1 MQSFLENPDY
11 YKIQK
16 TLKSKVTFS
25 GVGLHTGKK
34 NKVDLHPAPI
44 NHGII
49 FQKRIENKKVL
60 IPAHFESIIATELA
74 TSLGLK
80 DTLQSKISTV
90 EHLMAAL
97 YGLGIQNVLI
107 EIEGDEI
114 PILDG
119 SSKEFIEGILAGGI
133 EPQMASAS
141 VIKIKKPIKVYQNG
155 TVCELLP
162 RENLRLTTS
171 VDFDHPKIGLQ
182 VFALEVT
189 PKSFVDQVSRA
200 RTFGF
205 MKDLDNLKNRS
216 LALGA
221 SLKNA
226 LGFTDLEV
234 ANPEGLRYWDECVRH
249 KLLDALGDLALCG
262 SYIQGELVSFRG
274 GHSIHHKI
282 LSSLKDYPGHWE
294 MEAPRPLH
302 QKDFVTDEPRLF
314 A

>member
-1 MQSFLENPDY
+1 MQSFLENPEF

-16 TLKSKVTFS
+16 TIKSKISFS
-25 GVGLHTGKK
+25 GIGLHTGKK
-34 NKVDLHPAPI
+34 NKIDLYPAPI
-44 NHGII
+44 NFGTV
-49 FQKRIENKKVL
+49 FEKKIGQEKIL

-74 TSLGLK
+74 TTLGMK
-80 DTLQSKISTV
+80 DIPLSKISTV

-119 SSKEFIEGILAGGI
+119 SSKEFIEAILQTGI
-133 EPQMASAS
+133 EPLMASAS
-141 VIKIKKPIKVYQNG
+141 IIKIKKPIKIYQNG
-155 TVCELLP
+155 TICELLP

-189 PKSFVDQVSRA
+189 PKSFIDQVSRA

-205 MKDLDNLKNRS
+205 MKDLETLKQKN

-221 SLKNA
+221 NLKNA

-294 MEAPRPLH
+294 LEAPRPLN